1 MLLAVPPRLK
11 ANIPLQS
18 SCFSLDPQ
26 HAREFSANYG
36 GNAHL
41 CAGTAQTAPSLFMCL
56 SGHNLCL
63 WIIDPDGIIGTK
75 K

>member
-26 HAREFSANYG
+26 HAREFSANHG
-36 GNAHL
+36 GMPIFAPARREPLLPFL
-41 CAGTAQTAPSLFMCL
+41 CVLATTICV
-56 SGHNLCL
+56 SGLL
-63 WIIDPDGIIGTK
+63 T
-75 K
+75 